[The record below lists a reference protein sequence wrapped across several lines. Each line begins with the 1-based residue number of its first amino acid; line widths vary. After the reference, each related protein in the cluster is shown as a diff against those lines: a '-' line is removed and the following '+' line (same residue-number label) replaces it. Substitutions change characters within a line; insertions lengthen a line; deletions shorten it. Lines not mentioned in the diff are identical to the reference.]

1 MRGKKSIFAKT
12 LGILL
17 VLIALVM
24 QTVSVYAEDEK
35 CTLNIEYAPDGNK
48 VNDVEFT
55 IYKVGEF
62 DINTKFSWYGDFTQF
77 DGVIDLNSLEDEGW
91 RDLGTTLK
99 GYVDDKSIGST
110 ASTKTVSGKA
120 TFNEL
125 DKGLYLVVGKK
136 HNIGDKN
143 YYIQP
148 SMVYLPQLADDGTDN
163 YECTIIPKYD
173 CTDLEKVKIVKIWVG
188 AQPEENASI
197 TVNLLRDGQLYE
209 AVVLSD
215 LNNWQHEITGLEK
228 GHEWSVA
235 EQMAIDSDW
244 TVTVEQNMHI
254 FEVRNR
260 KTPETP
266 DETPTPPVVPPTNP
280 PRPTIPFT
288 GLVWWP
294 VPVLMGS
301 GFMLIVLGLFLKR
314 KEDEVQE

>member
-1 MRGKKSIFAKT
+1 MKGRKSIYAKT

-24 QTVSVYAEDEK
+24 QTVSVYAEDKK
-35 CTLNIEYAPDGNK
+35 CTLNIEYEPDGIQ
-48 VNDVEFT
+48 VDDVEFN

-62 DINTKFSWYGDFTQF
+62 DSIEKFSWYGDFTQL
-77 DGVIDLNSLEDEGW
+77 DGVIDLNTLEDEDW
-91 RDLGTTLK
+91 RDVGLTLK
-99 GYVDDKSIGST
+99 GYVEDKGIDCT
-110 ASTKTVSGKA
+110 AKTLTTKGKA
-120 TFNEL
+120 SLGNL
-125 DKGLYLVVGKK
+125 DRGLYLVVGKK
-136 HNIGDKN
+136 HSIGDKN

-148 SMVYLPQLADDGTDN
+148 SMVYLPKLEDGIEYFD
-163 YECTIIPKYD
+163 CTIIPKYD

-188 AQPEENASI
+188 VQPEENASI

-235 EQMAIDSDW
+235 EQMAVDSDW
-244 TVTVEQNMHI
+244 TVTVDQNMHI

>member
-48 VNDVEFT
+48 VNDVEFD

-62 DINTKFSWYGDFTQF
+62 DLNTKFSWYGEFTQF
-77 DGVIDLNSLEDEGW
+77 DGQIDFNSLEDEGW
-91 RDLGTTLK
+91 RNLGLTLK
-99 GYVDDKSIGST
+99 GYVDDKKIDCT
-110 ASTKTVSGKA
+110 AKTLTTKGVASLG
-120 TFNEL
+120 NL

-136 HNIGDKN
+136 HNIGDKT

-163 YECTIIPKYD
+163 YECTIISKYD
-173 CTDLEKVKIVKIWVG
+173 SKDLEKVKIVKIWVG

-235 EQMAIDSDW
+235 EQMSIDSDW
-244 TVTVEQNMHI
+244 TVTVDQNMHI

>member
-1 MRGKKSIFAKT
+1 MKGRKSIFAKT

-24 QTVSVYAEDEK
+24 QSVSVYAEDKK
-35 CTLNIEYAPDGNK
+35 CTLTIEYAPDGNQ
-48 VNDVEFT
+48 VNDVEFD

-62 DINTKFSWYGDFTQF
+62 DGIDKFTWDGDFTQLN
-77 DGVIDLNSLEDEGW
+77 GQIDLNSLEDDGW
-91 RDLGTTLK
+91 RDLGLTLK
-99 GYVDDKSIGST
+99 GYVEDKGIDCTAKVLTTKGT
-110 ASTKTVSGKA
+110 ASLG
-120 TFNEL
+120 NL
-125 DKGLYLVVGKK
+125 DRGLYLVVGKK
-136 HNIGDKN
+136 HSIGDKN

-148 SMVYLPQLADDGTDN
+148 SMVYLPKLDDDGKEVFD
-163 YECTIIPKYD
+163 CTIVPKYS
-173 CTDLEKVKIVKIWVG
+173 CQELEKVKIVKIWIG

-244 TVTVEQNMHI
+244 TVTVDQNMHI